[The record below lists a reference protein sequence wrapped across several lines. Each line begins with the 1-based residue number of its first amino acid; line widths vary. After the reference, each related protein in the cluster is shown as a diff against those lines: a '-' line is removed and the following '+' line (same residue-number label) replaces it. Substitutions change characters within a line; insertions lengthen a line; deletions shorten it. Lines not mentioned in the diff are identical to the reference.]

1 MSRHRVPGKQT
12 QTRFP
17 DGKAQTPSTLK
28 LLGPGELETKD
39 EQPYV
44 RTGIEKEEA
53 QMG

>member
-1 MSRHRVPGKQT
+1 MSRHCVPGKQT

-44 RTGIEKEEA
+44 RTGIEMQEA